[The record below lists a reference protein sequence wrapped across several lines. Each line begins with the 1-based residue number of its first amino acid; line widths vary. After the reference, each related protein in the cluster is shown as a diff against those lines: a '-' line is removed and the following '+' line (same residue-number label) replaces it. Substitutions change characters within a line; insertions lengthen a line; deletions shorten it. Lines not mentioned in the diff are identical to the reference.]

1 MRLPSMA
8 NQRNYLHTLIR
19 GLVVRYF
26 PGKQNCAARE
36 IAEFW
41 AGRGLEDSDVDFGGF
56 SRKMNG
62 SRAFDVY
69 DLFALVQITGDKR
82 PLLAFNEVQEGNL
95 PPSIP
100 MPVLAARAAK
110 ESGESVSAAIEGG
123 DLAEIAREAG
133 EAEAAHRKIREEAE
147 ALMRSGPNPDEDGA
161 AAASSGGHSDG

>member
-1 MRLPSMA
+1 MA
-8 NQRNYLHTLIR
+8 NQRTYLHTLIR
-19 GLVVRYF
+19 GLVVRHF

-41 AGRGLEDSDVDFGGF
+41 AGHALEDCEVDFGGF

-69 DLFALVQITGDKR
+69 DLFALIQITGDKR
-82 PLLAFNEVQEGNL
+82 PIAAFGDVQEGNV

-110 ESGESVSAAIEGG
+110 ESGEAVSAAIEGG
-123 DLAEIAREAG
+123 DLGEIAMEAG
-133 EAEAAHRKIREEAE
+133 EAEAAHREIRENAE
-147 ALMRSGPNPDEDGA
+147 AAIR
-161 AAASSGGHSDG
+161 ASSGGVTPIRKA

>member
-1 MRLPSMA
+1 MA
-8 NQRNYLHTLIR
+8 NQRNYLHTLFR
-19 GLVVRYF
+19 GLVVRHF

-36 IAEFW
+36 LAEFW
-41 AGRGLEDSDVDFGGF
+41 AGRELDDSEVDYGGF

-62 SRAFDVY
+62 SRAFDIY
-69 DLFALVQITGDKR
+69 DLFALIRITGDKR
-82 PLLAFNEVQEGNL
+82 ILLPYGEADEGDL

-147 ALMRSGPNPDEDGA
+147 ALMRSGPDPDEDGA
-161 AAASSGGHSDG
+161 AAASSGGHSNG